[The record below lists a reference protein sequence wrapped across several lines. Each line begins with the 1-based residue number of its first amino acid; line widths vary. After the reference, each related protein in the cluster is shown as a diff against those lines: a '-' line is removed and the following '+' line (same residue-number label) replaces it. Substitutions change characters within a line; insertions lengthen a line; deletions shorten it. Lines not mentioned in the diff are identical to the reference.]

1 MLHIHFQKCSS
12 QAAGTADQCSSA
24 SVRDSIESDLSD
36 SCTGEA
42 RPQGLSETEVGK
54 VSDSEADSSVC
65 VKTGKKLAPDQ
76 ESCEISESCVRT
88 SDSNEITRDVHSVET
103 SQHQKSAN
111 SEPDSSDSVQCR
123 YGDLPME
130 VECDSLSVNSGEK
143 RLNEGTVSS
152 VVDSTETEGNRR
164 DTGVMEAAV
173 SSQQENVATDSNC
186 DSCVRERADSYTED
200 NRLSSS
206 SLTVN
211 SHPCTSSSSPF
222 RHNICDSQKN
232 SSPQKSCVDSSTDL
246 GNQRTNLGNY
256 SVLDSTQDAVGN
268 SVTQTLGGS
277 VNSDINSTN
286 DVGAT
291 ENLHTEFYLSDSSEV
306 RNRADMFSDSGNYL
320 LPSRYFNGLNGI
332 SAEMTVDSTTHLT
345 NTAMGLTNNSIIN
358 SAGFSSLSSLST
370 YDSDSMDVTSASDAC
385 QGMYDNSMG
394 MMEVG
399 PGNEVEQPVPQKEKK
414 KVNMIHDTRKHVLW
428 VSDHV

>member
-1 MLHIHFQKCSS
+1 MCFSVFQKCSS
-12 QAAGTADQCSSA
+12 HTTGTADQCSSA
-24 SVRDSIESDLSD
+24 GVTDSIESDLSD
-36 SCTGEA
+36 SVTGDA
-42 RPQGLSETEVGK
+42 HPHAVSETEVDK
-54 VSDSEADSSVC
+54 VTDSEADSSVC
-65 VKTGKKLAPDQ
+65 VKTGKNVAPLR
-76 ESCEISESCVRT
+76 ESSEISDSDVRT
-88 SDSNEITRDVHSVET
+88 SEGNEITRDVDCVET
-103 SQHQKSAN
+103 SHQKSAN
-111 SEPDSSDSVQCR
+111 SEPDSSDSVQRR
-123 YGDLPME
+123 YVDLPME

-143 RLNEGTVSS
+143 RLNEGIVFSE
-152 VVDSTETEGNRR
+152 VDSTETEGNRR
-164 DTGVMEAAV
+164 DISVMESAV

-206 SLTVN
+206 SLAVN
-211 SHPCTSSSSPF
+211 SHLCTSSSSPF

-232 SSPQKSCVDSSTDL
+232 ISPQKSCVDSSTDE

-256 SVLDSTQDAVGN
+256 NVSDSTEDNVGN

-291 ENLHTEFYLSDSSEV
+291 ENVHTEFYLSDSSEV
-306 RNRADMFSDSGNYL
+306 RNRTDMFSDSGNYL

-332 SAEMTVDSTTHLT
+332 STEMTVDSTTHLA

-358 SAGFSSLSSLST
+358 STGFSSLSSLST

-385 QGMYDNSMG
+385 QGMYDNSLMG
-394 MMEVG
+394 MVEIG
-399 PGNEVEQPVPQKEKK
+399 PGNEVEQPIPQKEKK
-414 KVNMIHDTRKHVLW
+414 KVKIE
-428 VSDHV
+428 S